1 MKKLLLVAVMALG
14 FGFSAAAQDVTFG
27 VKGGLNFSNVKVE
40 TNSGGAS
47 PDGRVGYYVGGLAD
61 FGISQEFHI
70 QPEVLVSSEG
80 VDDAFISFVN
90 IPVLAKYYVAE
101 GFNIQ
106 AGPQLGILIDA
117 EGGTDGLKSTNFG
130 LSFGA
135 GYELPNGLFFDA
147 RYNLGLTDMLD
158 YDGSDFEGTLFSG
171 LEMKTRNFQV
181 GFGYRF

>member
-1 MKKLLLVAVMALG
+1 MKKLLFTALLA
-14 FGFSAAAQDVTFG
+14 FGFAVSATAQDATFG
-27 VKGGLNFSNVKVE
+27 VKGGLNFSNVKVD
-40 TNSGGAS
+40 TDSGGVS
-47 PDGRVGYYVGGLAD
+47 PDGRTGFYIGGLAD
-61 FGISQEFHI
+61 FGITEEFHI
-70 QPEVLVSSEG
+70 QPEAIFSFEG
-80 VDDAFISFVN
+80 AKDFDLTYLN

-117 EGGTDGLKSTNFG
+117 ENDTDDLKTFNFA

-147 RYNLGLTDMLD
+147 RYNLGLSDILD
-158 YDGSDFEGTLFSG
+158 ADEAEAIG

-181 GFGYRF
+181 GLGYRF